1 MTNQFN
7 LMGVPHDPGFNAAV
21 MHLETR
27 SSEKR
32 VLVAIDFGNES
43 RAVLRMAEA
52 WAAANGA
59 RLTLL
64 HVVEPPSFMSGMDD
78 LPLAKSTE
86 QVTTEALGR
95 LQRWA
100 SHVSRVAGEVET
112 IVRVGKPHREIAAAA
127 AEMQADLVVIGDSAR
142 NWFERLFL
150 GSVAA
155 KLKRRVSCPLLA
167 FTPAAHAH
175 RVVLPVQRAPEEA
188 WRVSFSPRSTSRPP
202 GRGATSTAAA

>member
-1 MTNQFN
+1 LTPVQ
-7 LMGVPHDPGFNAAV
+7 LDSGTPAAV
-21 MHLETR
+21 TALETR
-27 SSEKR
+27 SFVKR

-43 RAVLRMAEA
+43 KAVLRMAEA

-78 LPLAKSTE
+78 LPLAKTTE

-95 LQRWA
+95 LQQW
-100 SHVSRVAGEVET
+100 SHHVPRVAGEVET

-127 AEMQADLVVIGDSAR
+127 LEMRADLVVIGDPSR
-142 NWFERLFL
+142 NWFERLLL

-155 KLKRRVSCPLLA
+155 KLKRRVSCPVLA
-167 FTPAAHAH
+167 FTPASHAQ
-175 RVVLPVQRAPEEA
+175 RVALPVQHAPEEA
-188 WRVSFSPRSTSRPP
+188 WRVSFPAKSTSRPP
-202 GRGATSTAAA
+202 GREATTTAAA